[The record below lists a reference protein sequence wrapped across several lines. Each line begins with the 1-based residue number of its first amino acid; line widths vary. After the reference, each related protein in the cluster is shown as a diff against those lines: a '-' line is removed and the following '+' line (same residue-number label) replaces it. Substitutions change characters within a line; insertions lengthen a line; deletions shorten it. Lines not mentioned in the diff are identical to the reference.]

1 MLRRVCV
8 VSGIRLIVLLFPGLV
23 AAGFGEERLGRGG
36 WRRVTICPVAGLVGG
51 KAETDWAWAA
61 APTPASNPN
70 PKTADLNKLGIP
82 RFSGLSMIRYK
93 RL

>member
-8 VSGIRLIVLLFPGLV
+8 VSGIRPIMLLFPGLV
-23 AAGFGEERLGRGG
+23 AAGFGVVEDGG
-36 WRRVTICPVAGLVGG
+36 GVTICPVAGLVGG
-51 KAETDWAWAA
+51 KAEADWTWAV